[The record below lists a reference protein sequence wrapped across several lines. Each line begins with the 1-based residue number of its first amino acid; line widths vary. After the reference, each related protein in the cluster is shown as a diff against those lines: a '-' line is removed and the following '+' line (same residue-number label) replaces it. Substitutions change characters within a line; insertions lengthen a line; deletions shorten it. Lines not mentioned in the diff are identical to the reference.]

1 MMSMGPVVELSGEIH
16 DVEDLTSNS
25 SVMQSSEGSSI
36 SMHDEDEDRA
46 TGGAATGSPA
56 RKKKMKRFYAMGL
69 VLIMLFVGCG
79 YTVSKLGLV
88 EGSEGDK
95 QTATDALS
103 VKKNAL
109 NAEKELNSDMV
120 TQGIQELASSKLP
133 ALAAGA
139 INGGIAA
146 IAATGPAIAAIAGA
160 PEAQTDSVAVAILRS
175 GSKFQIQDAGST
187 RCFDISD
194 DGDENPAVVL
204 QKCDPERASQGFVY
218 DPFNAF
224 ILSKAQPGLCIDSG
238 SRGRSLA
245 ALATS
250 SKAPRALRLR
260 PCGFVHAWH
269 QTFQFDSESATFKK
283 PKSDLCMG
291 TMTSASLRSGDQTP
305 LAASLSSCEPSQR
318 LELLPITDKTV
329 WDVNDPVL
337 QAKDD
342 PFVLRS
348 TGKPDL
354 CLGGSDPNKLQA
366 VTCSPEDDSQ
376 LFTYNTQNHWIQS
389 ASNHALCLDDN
400 GSWLSG
406 DNKPIRMAP
415 CEETSTNQH
424 FVYDDFAKVVRS
436 PTKPQLCLDDGGG
449 FDTSGAPS
457 ASRFTQCDLS
467 SGNQQFQVVS
477 RSSLLSISPL
487 ALLTSYTP
495 FVVESI
501 YKGLCV
507 GTSSS
512 GASAAEELRLGPCA
526 SSASG
531 ADQSF
536 QYYAE
541 LQLLKSSKRPGYC
554 WSTRADTTD
563 DFELTM
569 APCDPMSSGQLFVY
583 DAAAERFQN
592 AADKKLCVDDGGG
605 WFAGETRLA
614 LLPCEESSVH
624 QKFHLRAA

>member
-25 SVMQSSEGSSI
+25 SVMQSSESSSI
-36 SMHDEDEDRA
+36 SVHDEDEDRA
-46 TGGAATGSPA
+46 TKGAATGSPA

-88 EGSEGDK
+88 EGSEGNK
-95 QTATDALS
+95 QTATNALS
-103 VKKNAL
+103 VKKNAP
-109 NAEKELNSDMV
+109 NAEKEINSDMV
-120 TQGIQELASSKLP
+120 TQGIQELASSEFP
-133 ALAAGA
+133 ALAVGA
-139 INGGIAA
+139 INDGIAA
-146 IAATGPAIAAIAGA
+146 IAATGPVIAAIAGN
-160 PEAQTDSVAVAILRS
+160 PEAQTDSVAVAVLRS
-175 GSKFQIQDAGST
+175 GSKFQIQDANST

-250 SKAPRALRLR
+250 SKAPRALHLR
-260 PCGFVHAWH
+260 PCGFVRARY

-283 PKSDLCMG
+283 PNSDLCMD
-291 TMTSASLRSGDQTP
+291 TMASASLRSRDQTP
-305 LAASLSSCEPSQR
+305 LVASLSSCNPSHR
-318 LELLPITDKTV
+318 LELLPITDKIMR
-329 WDVNDPVL
+329 DVNDPVL
-337 QAKDD
+337 QAKDE

-348 TGKPDL
+348 TSKANL

-366 VTCSPEDDSQ
+366 VDCSSNDSQ

-389 ASNHALCLDDN
+389 ASNHALCLDNN

-415 CEETSTNQH
+415 CEKTSMNQH

-436 PTKPQLCLDDGGG
+436 LTKPQLCLDDGGG
-449 FDTSGAPS
+449 FDTNGAPS
-457 ASRFTQCDLS
+457 AFRFTQCDLS
-467 SGNQQFQVVS
+467 SGDQQFQIVS

-495 FVVESI
+495 FVVESV

-512 GASAAEELRLGPCA
+512 GASADEELRLGPCA
-526 SSASG
+526 SSAPG

-536 QYYAE
+536 QYYAD
-541 LQLLKSSKRPGYC
+541 LQLLKSSKRPNYC
-554 WSTRADTTD
+554 WSTKTDTTD
-563 DFELTM
+563 AFELTM
-569 APCDPMSSGQLFVY
+569 ASCNPASSDQLFVY
-583 DAAAERFQN
+583 DAAAERFQSV
-592 AADKKLCVDDGGG
+592 ADKKLCVDDGGG
-605 WFAGETRLA
+605 WFAGETRLV
-614 LLPCEESSVH
+614 LLPCEESSMH